1 MADNGVN
8 FRHCVALISA
18 TLGFA
23 MLETTGAHTSH
34 LWVCAHVL
42 TRFQPLVL
50 YEIKPIPTKIE
61 PPQRAAL
68 HPNSAHHREAGR
80 RSPPAVGLGWGAM
93 SLQSTITS
101 EVEGRKL
108 STVICC
114 CLFYGG
120 RRCLSFLLFSV
131 FMATMILISTQAQE
145 VNTSK
150 ALGHCS
156 CGVFAGTSRDLIY
169 TIFLVKETQKDL
181 SLNKP
186 FQ

>member
-1 MADNGVN
+1 
-8 FRHCVALISA
+8 
-18 TLGFA
+18 
-23 MLETTGAHTSH
+23 
-34 LWVCAHVL
+34 
-42 TRFQPLVL
+42 
-50 YEIKPIPTKIE
+50 
-61 PPQRAAL
+61 
-68 HPNSAHHREAGR
+68 
-80 RSPPAVGLGWGAM
+80 M

-131 FMATMILISTQAQE
+131 FMTTMILINTQAQE

-169 TIFLVKETQKDL
+169 TVFLCSQRSPKRSFSKQTIPINRSSPYKYSDKNPITSRNPRKLQSSIHTRIQFLKYLRKLNFRAGPKPTGSGSASETFFGLGSQRTQLLGGLD
-181 SLNKP
+181 SCGG
-186 FQ
+186 QG